1 MYTWLKAYNDKL
13 CNEALA
19 KFMVDLEKSVKIERL
34 YGNQKDTA
42 LKKLKDFIDNC
53 RAAHS

>member
-42 LKKLKDFIDNC
+42 LKKLKDFID
-53 RAAHS
+53 SMQ